1 MTVMAVM
8 DAVAAGDPEALADGV
23 MLMTVPSGP
32 VDRSLLGKELDQVV
46 LAPLGDSS
54 LGGLQVG
61 QLLRDLVGVMRRHGL
76 RARPEV
82 AALLQAVMT
91 CESTARDLD
100 PELSFRRVVCR
111 SLSPGPSAGPH
122 TPQRCPSP
130 GRCEHLWLLAAAS
143 GTCRCT
149 RHRGTGGARPRCGR
163 WRPMDETPLPGPLNS
178 GARQSL
184 HPFRLAHQE
193 AVGPCRSRGRRRS
206 CRFPR

>member
-1 MTVMAVM
+1 LDFGAVGRAEDETTGMTVMAVM

-91 CESTARDLD
+91 CESTARELD
-100 PELSFRRVVCR
+100 PELSFRRVVVPFLVTR
-111 SLSPGPSAGPH
+111 AFGWPAY
-122 TPQRCPSP
+122 
-130 GRCEHLWLLAAAS
+130 AAEMPE
-143 GTCRCT
+143 
-149 RHRGTGGARPRCGR
+149 PR
-163 WRPMDETPLPGPLNS
+163 
-178 GARQSL
+178 Q
-184 HPFRLAHQE
+184 
-193 AVGPCRSRGRRRS
+193 V
-206 CRFPR
+206 